1 MGLAKLRQRI
11 QIRQRILRS
20 QGRVYLINF
29 LFDFVCC
36 QLIMARPDSIP
47 PPPAI
52 IGADMADFQP
62 WNFKS
67 VVFKPLG
74 ILKNLG
80 KGAVGYQFVAQSP
93 DLVVKIKLL
102 QTGMMIF
109 ASRTPCRASIA
120 ACFTSF
126 FHCFNQTFLCVGAGG
141 AAIPSPAVIPSERQ
155 LPVVSASG
163 KRIKSIRKITGRG
176 TLRWG
181 SRRKRRGLPPEAPAP
196 SWNRQER

>member
-1 MGLAKLRQRI
+1 MGLAKPRQRV

-29 LFDFVCC
+29 LFDFVRC
-36 QLIMARPDSIP
+36 QPIMARPDSIP

-52 IGADMADFQP
+52 IGADMTDFQP

-126 FHCFNQTFLCVGAGG
+126 FHCFNQTFLCMGAGERL
-141 AAIPSPAVIPSERQ
+141 SPPPPLFHQNGSSPLSPPPANGSNPFGRSPPGKPPLGKPSEA
-155 LPVVSASG
+155 PWAASG
-163 KRIKSIRKITGRG
+163 
-176 TLRWG
+176 G
-181 SRRKRRGLPPEAPAP
+181 SCSFLESPK
-196 SWNRQER
+196 